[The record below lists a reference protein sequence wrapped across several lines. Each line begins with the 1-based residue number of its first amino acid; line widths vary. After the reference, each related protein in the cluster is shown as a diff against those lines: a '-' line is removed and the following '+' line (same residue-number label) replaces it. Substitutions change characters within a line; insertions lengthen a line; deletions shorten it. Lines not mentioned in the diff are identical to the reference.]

1 METSVE
7 GTVSTSLALA
17 EPVCRLVSVHFPTI
31 SEFNAEIQ
39 RETYLLRPSV
49 QVHLR
54 TDHPNVNTT
63 QICLPSSLINLKKDD
78 IMPSIILSTDK
89 LFFVRSKTNDTY
101 EWILVQ
107 LNLNLSI
114 QKDPSC
120 VKNHRFL
127 FDHYHCHPKDI
138 KYPHTNRRYW
148 KEYHKI
154 LGKSQI
160 HDKIHLI
167 KPTENERTYCKE
179 NFLAP
184 FRSWINITDDQ
195 IYLHGPFDFAK
206 INHRS
211 TKDRISTADWK
222 ILQSLSSKYSN
233 QPPIVTTQTSFH
245 IDTPVNLIYS
255 DPSVQQ
261 KVANHNLHAHF
272 ND

>member
-1 METSVE
+1 MGKTSYKLTGPWLINKKLNGGSYEIKNIKSNKIDKKHASQLSPIPNNLKSYPPLSGADTSYQQIHQRYVRDSLLETSVE
-7 GTVSTSLALA
+7 GTALASLALA
-17 EPVCRLVSVHFPTI
+17 EPVTSPGFSPFPTI

-39 RETYLLRPSV
+39 RETYLLRQSV

-167 KPTENERTYCKE
+167 KPT
-179 NFLAP
+179 
-184 FRSWINITDDQ
+184 
-195 IYLHGPFDFAK
+195 
-206 INHRS
+206 
-211 TKDRISTADWK
+211 
-222 ILQSLSSKYSN
+222 
-233 QPPIVTTQTSFH
+233 
-245 IDTPVNLIYS
+245 
-255 DPSVQQ
+255 
-261 KVANHNLHAHF
+261 
-272 ND
+272 